1 MQTYYRTTTVPL
13 QMRPDTMPQT
23 AYKVLT
29 YLQQLAD
36 YKTGKCYPK
45 RSTIARACGCSVRTV
60 SRCVAV
66 LCKNGLIKSEAQYAL
81 FPGDNAR
88 RQTQNLYTVLDV
100 SQVKKAAPAP
110 ARGPKRR
117 AYYVPIVDRRPLG
130 GNTLKVYNYLVL
142 RAGKDGRC
150 YCSKKRIAHDCAL
163 SVATVYRQLHRL
175 EDLRLLKITRFRRA
189 GSGVSA
195 WNLFQI
201 IRPSDLDASR
211 LSYIERKTL
220 LLIYLLGALA
230 GQSSFSA
237 ALVKGDPIK
246 IVSPRTHPIITPQKE
261 NRRFVLGKWRK

>member
-1 MQTYYRTTTVPL
+1 MQTYYRTNTLPL
-13 QMRPDTMPQT
+13 QMRTDVMPKT

-45 RSTIARACGCSVRTV
+45 RSTIAQACGCSVRTV
-60 SRCVAV
+60 SRCVAT

-81 FPGDNAR
+81 FSGDNAR

-100 SQVKKAAPAP
+100 SQVKKAPPAP
-110 ARGPKRR
+110 ARGQKRR
-117 AYYVPIVDRRPLG
+117 SFYVPVVDRRTLG

-142 RAGKDGRC
+142 RAGKDGSC

-189 GSGVSA
+189 GSGVTA
-195 WNLFQI
+195 WNLYQI
-201 IRPSDLDASR
+201 IRPSDLDVDR
-211 LSYIERKTL
+211 LSYVERKTL

-230 GQSSFSA
+230 GQSSFCA
-237 ALVKGDPIK
+237 APVKGDQVK
-246 IVSPRTHPIITPQKE
+246 TVSPRTHPIMNISKKKS
-261 NRRFVLGKWRK
+261 RFVLGKWRK